1 MKKLLALALLVAMV
15 PVANAATTTTTTKS
29 KHHSSHSTAKVSLDS
44 ARATALAQV
53 PNCKVESEELEK
65 EHGKLIYSFDLKVPG
80 KSGVEEVQ
88 VDAMTGKVVN
98 THHETA
104 SSEHKEATK
113 EKQEAATASTK
124 SKP

>member
-15 PVANAATTTTTTKS
+15 PVANAATTTTTTAKP
-29 KHHSSHSTAKVSLDS
+29 KHHSSTAKVSEDS
-44 ARATALAQV
+44 ARAIALAQV
-53 PNCKVESEELEK
+53 PNGKVESKELEK
-65 EHGKLIYSFDLKVPG
+65 EHGKLVYSFDVKVPG

-104 SSEHKEATK
+104 SAEHKEMAK
-113 EKQEAATASTK
+113 EKQKAQAASTK

>member
-1 MKKLLALALLVAMV
+1 MILLFI
-15 PVANAATTTTTTKS
+15 ANAATTTTKS

-53 PNCKVESEELEK
+53 PNGKVESEELEK

-88 VDAMTGKVVN
+88 VDAMTGKLVN

-104 SSEHKEATK
+104 SAEHKEATK
-113 EKQEAATASTK
+113 EKQEAAPASTK

>member
-1 MKKLLALALLVAMV
+1 M
-15 PVANAATTTTTTKS
+15 PNA
-29 KHHSSHSTAKVSLDS
+29 
-44 ARATALAQV
+44 
-53 PNCKVESEELEK
+53 KVESEELEK

-88 VDAMTGKVVN
+88 VDAMTGKLVN

-104 SSEHKEATK
+104 SAEHKEATK
-113 EKQEAATASTK
+113 EKQEAATASPK